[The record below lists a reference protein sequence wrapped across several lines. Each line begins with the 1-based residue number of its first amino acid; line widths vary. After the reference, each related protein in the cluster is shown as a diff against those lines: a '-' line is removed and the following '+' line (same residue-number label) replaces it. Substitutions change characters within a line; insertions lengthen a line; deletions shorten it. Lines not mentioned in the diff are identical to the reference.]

1 MCVRILYF
9 ILLGIDL
16 CGVNDSMK
24 AIEYRDGNLNIL
36 KNLVYMLIPLN
47 HGLLRSYDQIT
58 NIDNI
63 L

>member
-1 MCVRILYF
+1 VLGLYF

-36 KNLVYMLIPLN
+36 KNLVYMLIQLN
-47 HGLLRSYDQIT
+47 HGLPRSYDQIT